1 MPPIRFAPGSR
12 RPDALTDAIVVGA
25 GIVGAACAYY
35 LAREGLAVTVME
47 AEFAG
52 FGTTAAGMGHVVVL
66 DDDPLSLYSQNLLR
80 ALDPPDIG
88 LDRCGTL
95 WVAETDDQLS
105 AASAKRG
112 AEVLD
117 ERALREAEPALRPGL
132 AGALLVRDDFVVYQP
147 ALTRWLLDRSREA
160 GAIVKEHTRVDRLDA
175 LKADAIV
182 NAAGAWAP
190 SLTPGLPIIPRK
202 GHLVVTDRVPG
213 LCRHQ
218 VAELGYVQ
226 SAKTLGDASVA
237 FNVQPR
243 PRGQVLIG
251 SSRELVGWDASI
263 NHDVLRRMVRRAVE
277 FMPALAD
284 VTALRVWTGFRPATP
299 DHRPFVGTW
308 PHTPGL
314 WIAAGH
320 EGLGITM
327 ALGTGRL
334 LTDLILG
341 RTPTIDPLPYSPA
354 RIA

>member
-1 MPPIRFAPGSR
+1 M
-12 RPDALTDAIVVGA
+12 TDVIVVGA
-25 GIVGAACAYY
+25 GIIGAACAYY
-35 LAREGLAVTVME
+35 LAQEGLSVTVLE

-52 FGTTAAGMGHVVVL
+52 AGTTAAGMGHVVVF
-66 DDDPLSLYSQNLLR
+66 DDDPLSAYSQKLLWSL
-80 ALDPPDIG
+80 APPDVG

-95 WVAETDDQLS
+95 WVAETADQLS
-105 AASAKRG
+105 MIG
-112 AEVLD
+112 GELLD
-117 ERALREAEPALRPGL
+117 EKALREAEPALRPGL
-132 AGALLVRDDFVVYQP
+132 AGALLVRSDGVVYQP
-147 ALTRWLLDRSREA
+147 ALTRWLLA
-160 GAIVKEHTRVDRLDA
+160 GLSVKEHTRVERLDG
-175 LKADAIV
+175 LKADVIV
-182 NAAGAWAP
+182 NATGAWAP
-190 SLTPGLPIIPRK
+190 ALTPGLPIIPRK

-226 SAKTLGDASVA
+226 SAKTLGDACVA

-243 PRGQVLIG
+243 STGQVLIG

-263 NHDVLRRMVRRAVE
+263 NRDVLGRMVRRAVE
-277 FMPALAD
+277 FMPALAG

-299 DHRPFVGTW
+299 DHRPYIGAW
-308 PHTPGL
+308 PATPGL

-341 RTPTIDPLPYSPA
+341 RPPAIDPAPYSPA
-354 RIA
+354 RI

>member
-1 MPPIRFAPGSR
+1 V
-12 RPDALTDAIVVGA
+12 TDAIIVGA

-35 LAREGLAVTVME
+35 LAQEGIAVAVID

-52 FGTTAAGMGHVVVL
+52 AGATAAGMGHIVVL
-66 DDDPLSLYSQNLLR
+66 DDDPLSVYSQGLLW
-80 ALDPPDIG
+80 ALDPPGIG

-95 WVAETDDQLS
+95 WVAETPDQLS

-112 AEVLD
+112 AEILD
-117 ERALREAEPALRPGL
+117 EHALREAEPALRPGL
-132 AGALLVRDDFVVYQP
+132 AGALLVRNDGVVYQP
-147 ALTRWLLDRSREA
+147 SLTRWLLDRAREA
-160 GAIVKEHTRVDRLDA
+160 GAIVREHVRVDRIDS
-175 LKADAIV
+175 LKAEVIV
-182 NAAGAWAP
+182 NAAGAAAP

-218 VAELGYVQ
+218 IVELGYVQ
-226 SAKTLGDASVA
+226 SAHTLGDASVA

-243 PRGQVLIG
+243 STGQVLIG

-263 NHDVLRRMVRRAVE
+263 NRDVLGRMLRRAVS
-277 FMPALAD
+277 FVPALAE
-284 VTALRVWTGFRPATP
+284 VPALRTWTGFRPATP
-299 DHRPFVGTW
+299 DHRPFIGVW
-308 PHTPGL
+308 PNMPRL

-334 LTDLILG
+334 LTDLICG
-341 RTPTIDPLPYSPA
+341 RAPGIDPTPYSPA
-354 RIA
+354 RV